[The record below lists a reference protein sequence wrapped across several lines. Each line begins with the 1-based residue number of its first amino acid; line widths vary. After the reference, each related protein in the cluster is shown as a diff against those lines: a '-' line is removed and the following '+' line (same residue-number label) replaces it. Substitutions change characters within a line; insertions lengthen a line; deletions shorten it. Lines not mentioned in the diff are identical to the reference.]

1 MAGQRLVIEPQHLL
15 RRLVGKL
22 QPALRIHHDD
32 AFDHAGHDGVHPCAT
47 ARQLLQS
54 AAELLNRVVH
64 RPSDSPEL
72 VVSYSSS
79 RNSFAVSITFRP
91 LVDTV

>member
-1 MAGQRLVIEPQHLL
+1 MAGQRQVVEPQHLL
-15 RRLVGKL
+15 RCLVRKL

-32 AFDHAGHDGVHPCAT
+32 AFDHACHDGVHPCAT

-72 VVSYSSS
+72 VVSKDKM
-79 RNSFAVSITFRP
+79 RRREIAPAV
-91 LVDTV
+91 L